1 MKCIGFGG
9 WIYYYYFLI
18 SSSIAKLLKDDIIG
32 FGKTFQIFNELVISK
47 HKFMILFLNYFSEFF
62 FGILIYLILKFCE
75 RMQSKRKKEYEK
87 SESYLSKESKD
98 KDKHNIK
105 KKKSRKQEMKVI
117 SKENNNKV
125 EEKINDNDLFLEGL
139 NSKLINDNNN
149 NNNESS
155 DINLSYLTKKSSNI
169 NSSKSFDNS
178 DSYPKQYELIH
189 TNLYEEI
196 TESSYKYII
205 LSSFLLIIN
214 DVIMKW
220 IFSMNEI
227 FDYFFFNILI
237 MTLIFKYHFKEKIYS
252 HQMLALVIVLFLSGT
267 LFVACLFEDANFKK
281 ENKTVWEAFDGS
293 HYMIF
298 IFILIYLASSTCSC
312 YGIIIQKRIMD
323 NKFIYPYKIIFCKG
337 ILGIIIS
344 SALIVVSTFVPCKEN
359 HIVNIKEPKFLNFNS
374 NIYASEIFLIKNNS
388 TENDTQNNNFTGT
401 PLFECIDS
409 YNNNTYFDNFFSYF
423 ENLNNITNDEKE
435 KVKYLELFLYIP
447 IYSILHFIT
456 NILFIFVNKLLS
468 PIHCLIVE
476 SLYRIIHIFIQTLQN
491 IDIKNEVE
499 GFFYEFILQPFST
512 KILRFIAYIVSLLGY
527 SIYLEIIELKFCGL
541 NKNIRKNRRK
551 RSTSDGRAREKMNSF
566 SQTSSSFVTEDI
578 EDDENSKKSNS
589 NYQN

>member
-75 RMQSKRKKEYEK
+75 RMQSKRKKKYEN

-374 NIYASEIFLIKNNS
+374 NIFSSEIFLIKNNS

-541 NKNIRKNRRK
+541 NKNIRKNIRK
-551 RSTSDGRAREKMNSF
+551 RATSDGRAREKMNSF

>member
-105 KKKSRKQEMKVI
+105 KKKNRKQEMKVI

-541 NKNIRKNRRK
+541 NKNIRKNIRK
-551 RSTSDGRAREKMNSF
+551 RATSDGRAREKMNSF
-566 SQTSSSFVTEDI
+566 SQTSSSFATEDI

>member
-75 RMQSKRKKEYEK
+75 RMQSKRKKEYEN

-139 NSKLINDNNN
+139 NSKLINDN

-423 ENLNNITNDEKE
+423 ENLNNISNDEKE

-476 SLYRIIHIFIQTLQN
+476 SLYRIIHIFIQALQN

-541 NKNIRKNRRK
+541 NKNIRKNIRK
-551 RSTSDGRAREKMNSF
+551 RATSDGRAREKMNSF

>member
-75 RMQSKRKKEYEK
+75 RMQSKRKKEYEN

-125 EEKINDNDLFLEGL
+125 TEKINDNDLFLEGL

-423 ENLNNITNDEKE
+423 ENLNNITNDKKE

-541 NKNIRKNRRK
+541 NKNIRKNIRK
-551 RSTSDGRAREKMNSF
+551 RATSDGRAREKMNSF

-578 EDDENSKKSNS
+578 EDDENSKKSDS

>member
-1 MKCIGFGG
+1 MKYLGFGG

-18 SSSIAKLLKDDIIG
+18 SSSLAKLLKDDIIG
-32 FGKTFQIFNELVISK
+32 FGKTFQIFNELVISQ

-75 RMQSKRKKEYEK
+75 RMHNKRKKEYEIL
-87 SESYLSKESKD
+87 ESKLSKEINDKD
-98 KDKHNIK
+98 KEKHNIK
-105 KKKSRKQEMKVI
+105 KKKTSKQEMEII
-117 SKENNNKV
+117 SKENVNKV
-125 EEKINDNDLFLEGL
+125 AEKDNDNNLFLEGL
-139 NSKLINDNNN
+139 NSKLINDNN
-149 NNNESS
+149 ESN
-155 DINLSYLTKKSSNI
+155 DINLSYLTKKSSGI
-169 NSSKSFDNS
+169 NNSKSLDNS

-189 TNLYEEI
+189 NNLYEEI

-220 IFSMNEI
+220 IFSLNEI

-252 HQMLALVIVLFLSGT
+252 HQMLALVIVLFISGA

-281 ENKTVWEAFDGS
+281 KNKTVWEAFDGS
-293 HYMIF
+293 HYMILVF
-298 IFILIYLASSTCSC
+298 IVIYLASSTCSC

-344 SALIVVSTFVPCKEN
+344 SVLIVISTFVPCIEN

-374 NIYASEIFLIKNNS
+374 NIYGSKLFLIESNS
-388 TENDTQNNNFTGT
+388 TENDTQNNSFTGT
-401 PLFECIDS
+401 PLFECVDS

-423 ENLNNITNDEKE
+423 DDLNNITSDEKE
-435 KVKYLELFLYIP
+435 KDKYLELFLYIP
-447 IYSILHFIT
+447 VYSILHFIT

-476 SLYRIIHIFIQTLQN
+476 SLYRIIHIFIQTLQK
-491 IDIKNEVE
+491 IDIKNEIE

-512 KILRFIAYIVSLLGY
+512 QILRFIAYIVSLLGY
-527 SIYLEIIELKFCGL
+527 CIYLEIIELKFCRL
-541 NKNIRKNRRK
+541 NKNIRKNIRK
-551 RSTSDGRAREKMNSF
+551 RAISDARAREKMNSY
-566 SQTSSSFVTEDI
+566 SQTSSSFATEDI
-578 EDDENSKKSNS
+578 EEDENSKKSKS
-589 NYQN
+589 NY

>member
-62 FGILIYLILKFCE
+62 FGIIIYLILKFCE
-75 RMQSKRKKEYEK
+75 WKQNKRKKEYEN
-87 SESYLSKESKD
+87 SESNLSKENKDKD

-105 KKKSRKQEMKVI
+105 KKKSSKKEMEII

-125 EEKINDNDLFLEGL
+125 GEKNNDNDLFLEGL
-139 NSKLINDNNN
+139 SSKLINDNNEN
-149 NNNESS
+149 S
-155 DINLSYLTKKSSNI
+155 DINLSYLTKKSNI
-169 NSSKSFDNS
+169 INNSKSFDNS
-178 DSYPKQYELIH
+178 ESYPKQYELIH
-189 TNLYEEI
+189 TNIYEEI

-205 LSSFLLIIN
+205 LSSLLLIIN

-220 IFSMNEI
+220 IFSLNEI

-252 HQMLALVIVLFLSGT
+252 HQMLALVIVLFLSGA

-293 HYMIF
+293 HYMILVF
-298 IFILIYLASSTCSC
+298 IVIYLFSSTCSC

-323 NKFIYPYKIIFCKG
+323 NKFINPYKIIFCKG

-344 SALIVVSTFVPCKEN
+344 SALIAISTFVPCKEN
-359 HIVNIKEPKFLNFNS
+359 HIVNIKESKFLNFNS
-374 NIYASEIFLIKNNS
+374 NIYASENFLIKNNS
-388 TENDTQNNNFTGT
+388 TENDTENFNFTKT

-435 KVKYLELFLYIP
+435 KDKYLELFLYIP

-456 NILFIFVNKLLS
+456 NILLIFVNKLLS

-512 KILRFIAYIVSLLGY
+512 KILRFISYIISLLGY

-541 NKNIRKNRRK
+541 NNNIRKNIRKRAI
-551 RSTSDGRAREKMNSF
+551 SDGRVREKMNS
-566 SQTSSSFVTEDI
+566 SQVSSSLVTEDI
-578 EDDENSKKSNS
+578 EDDENSKKSKS
-589 NYQN
+589 SFQN

>member
-62 FGILIYLILKFCE
+62 FGIIIYLILKFCE
-75 RMQSKRKKEYEK
+75 RKQSKRKKEYEN
-87 SESYLSKESKD
+87 SESNLFKENKDKD

-105 KKKSRKQEMKVI
+105 KKKSSKQEMKII

-125 EEKINDNDLFLEGL
+125 GEKNNDNDLLLEGL
-139 NSKLINDNNN
+139 NSKLIND
-149 NNNESS
+149 NNESS
-155 DINLSYLTKKSSNI
+155 DINLSYLTKKSNNI
-169 NSSKSFDNS
+169 NNSKSFDNS
-178 DSYPKQYELIH
+178 ESYPKQYELIH

-205 LSSFLLIIN
+205 LSSLLLIIN

-220 IFSMNEI
+220 IFSLNEI

-252 HQMLALVIVLFLSGT
+252 HQMLALVIVLFLSGA

-293 HYMIF
+293 HYMILVF
-298 IFILIYLASSTCSC
+298 IVIYLFSSTCSC

-344 SALIVVSTFVPCKEN
+344 SALIVISTLVPCKEN
-359 HIVNIKEPKFLNFNS
+359 HIVNIKESKFLNFNS
-374 NIYASEIFLIKNNS
+374 NIYVSENFLIKNNS
-388 TENDTQNNNFTGT
+388 TENDTGNFNFTET

-423 ENLNNITNDEKE
+423 ENLNNITNDEKQ
-435 KVKYLELFLYIP
+435 KDKYLELFLYIP

-456 NILFIFVNKLLS
+456 NILLIFVNKLLS

-512 KILRFIAYIVSLLGY
+512 KILRFIAYIISLLGY

-541 NKNIRKNRRK
+541 NNNIRKNIRKRAI
-551 RSTSDGRAREKMNSF
+551 SDGRAREKMNSY
-566 SQTSSSFVTEDI
+566 SQASSSFVTEDI
-578 EDDENSKKSNS
+578 EEDEISKKSKS
-589 NYQN
+589 SYQN